1 MSQNESYHVNESL
14 RNDLRLR
21 KILEELPEF
30 ASRYFYANEFS
41 LSARTRVAYAYD
53 LRTFFR
59 YIITKNPSLQY
70 MQVRDI
76 TIAHLEQLSVHDIE
90 SYLSYLKCYH
100 PDEQEHRM
108 IHNTPTGIARKL
120 SCLRSFFDYYTGI
133 GEMKRNPAAR
143 VSTPKIHTKE
153 IIQLDPDEVEIL
165 LSGIENGSDKISK
178 HQKKYLDKTRLR
190 DLAITTLLLGTGI
203 RISECVGLDIQDV
216 NFKDNSIKITRKGG
230 NEQIVFFNNEVQY
243 VLEDYLHEQR
253 LNLIPEKGSE
263 DALFLSLKN
272 NRISVDAIEKMI
284 VKYARM
290 YVPHKRITP
299 HKLRS
304 TFGTQL
310 YQETGDL
317 YLVAETLG
325 HSSVDTSKKYA
336 STGVN
341 TRRSGEY
348 TIKVINRIT
357 GDVLKVPLS
366 IVDTKDPQ
374 VEWNDYIPQ
383 ILVGCSI
390 TADIFVKNAVDD
402 AGIGKIYFYSE
413 EGGRQSSFTPQ
424 SEGTYSVSVVV
435 QDINNRKV
443 SKEVSICAIQ

>member
-59 YIITKNPSLQY
+59 YIITNNPSLQY

-100 PDEQEHRM
+100 PDEQEHRT

-190 DLAITTLLLGTGI
+190 DLAITTLLLGTG
-203 RISECVGLDIQDV
+203 Q
-216 NFKDNSIKITRKGG
+216 N
-230 NEQIVFFNNEVQY
+230 
-243 VLEDYLHEQR
+243 VLVLT
-253 LNLIPEKGSE
+253 
-263 DALFLSLKN
+263 F
-272 NRISVDAIEKMI
+272 
-284 VKYARM
+284 RM
-290 YVPHKRITP
+290 
-299 HKLRS
+299 
-304 TFGTQL
+304 
-310 YQETGDL
+310 
-317 YLVAETLG
+317 
-325 HSSVDTSKKYA
+325 
-336 STGVN
+336 
-341 TRRSGEY
+341 
-348 TIKVINRIT
+348 
-357 GDVLKVPLS
+357 
-366 IVDTKDPQ
+366 
-374 VEWNDYIPQ
+374 
-383 ILVGCSI
+383 
-390 TADIFVKNAVDD
+390 
-402 AGIGKIYFYSE
+402 
-413 EGGRQSSFTPQ
+413 
-424 SEGTYSVSVVV
+424 
-435 QDINNRKV
+435 
-443 SKEVSICAIQ
+443 

>member
-1 MSQNESYHVNESL
+1 MTNVKDRYEF
-14 RNDLRLR
+14 
-21 KILEELPEF
+21 IEEMFEKLGRISVEQIVGRYTKLIPRGRHWMGLCPF
-30 ASRYFYANEFS
+30 HRDTKLGSFIVTPDKMCIRDSR
-41 LSARTRVAYAYD
+41 T
-53 LRTFFR
+53 
-59 YIITKNPSLQY
+59 
-70 MQVRDI
+70 
-76 TIAHLEQLSVHDIE
+76 
-90 SYLSYLKCYH
+90 
-100 PDEQEHRM
+100 

-143 VSTPKIHTKE
+143 ISTPKIHTKE

-336 STGVN
+336 SMKERKRLVAQ
-341 TRRSGEY
+341 
-348 TIKVINRIT
+348 TIQLRAQNRE
-357 GDVLKVPLS
+357 S
-366 IVDTKDPQ
+366 
-374 VEWNDYIPQ
+374 
-383 ILVGCSI
+383 
-390 TADIFVKNAVDD
+390 
-402 AGIGKIYFYSE
+402 
-413 EGGRQSSFTPQ
+413 
-424 SEGTYSVSVVV
+424 
-435 QDINNRKV
+435 
-443 SKEVSICAIQ
+443 

>member
-1 MSQNESYHVNESL
+1 
-14 RNDLRLR
+14 
-21 KILEELPEF
+21 
-30 ASRYFYANEFS
+30 
-41 LSARTRVAYAYD
+41 
-53 LRTFFR
+53 
-59 YIITKNPSLQY
+59 
-70 MQVRDI
+70 
-76 TIAHLEQLSVHDIE
+76 
-90 SYLSYLKCYH
+90 
-100 PDEQEHRM
+100 
-108 IHNTPTGIARKL
+108 
-120 SCLRSFFDYYTGI
+120 
-133 GEMKRNPAAR
+133 MKRNPAAR

-284 VKYARM
+284 VKFAKM
-290 YVPHKRITP
+290 YVPYKKITP

-336 STGVN
+336 SMKERKRLVAQ
-341 TRRSGEY
+341 
-348 TIKVINRIT
+348 TIQLRAQNRE
-357 GDVLKVPLS
+357 S
-366 IVDTKDPQ
+366 
-374 VEWNDYIPQ
+374 
-383 ILVGCSI
+383 
-390 TADIFVKNAVDD
+390 
-402 AGIGKIYFYSE
+402 
-413 EGGRQSSFTPQ
+413 
-424 SEGTYSVSVVV
+424 
-435 QDINNRKV
+435 
-443 SKEVSICAIQ
+443 

>member
-1 MSQNESYHVNESL
+1 MCIYPPLDALSDSVFQKFRFSFKNYRIWRKKIMSQNESYHVNESL

-21 KILEELPEF
+21 KILDELPEF

-100 PDEQEHRM
+100 PDEQEHRT

-325 HSSVDTSKKYA
+325 HSSVDTPKKYA
-336 STGVN
+336 SMKERKRLVAQ
-341 TRRSGEY
+341 
-348 TIKVINRIT
+348 TIQLRAQNRE
-357 GDVLKVPLS
+357 S
-366 IVDTKDPQ
+366 
-374 VEWNDYIPQ
+374 
-383 ILVGCSI
+383 
-390 TADIFVKNAVDD
+390 
-402 AGIGKIYFYSE
+402 
-413 EGGRQSSFTPQ
+413 
-424 SEGTYSVSVVV
+424 
-435 QDINNRKV
+435 
-443 SKEVSICAIQ
+443 

>member
-59 YIITKNPSLQY
+59 YIITKNPSLHY

-100 PDEQEHRM
+100 PDEQEHRT

-336 STGVN
+336 SMKERKRLVAQ
-341 TRRSGEY
+341 
-348 TIKVINRIT
+348 TIQLRAQNRE
-357 GDVLKVPLS
+357 S
-366 IVDTKDPQ
+366 
-374 VEWNDYIPQ
+374 
-383 ILVGCSI
+383 
-390 TADIFVKNAVDD
+390 
-402 AGIGKIYFYSE
+402 
-413 EGGRQSSFTPQ
+413 
-424 SEGTYSVSVVV
+424 
-435 QDINNRKV
+435 
-443 SKEVSICAIQ
+443 

>member
-1 MSQNESYHVNESL
+1 MCIYPPLDALSDSVFQKFRFSFKNYRIWRKKIMSQNESYHVNESL

-21 KILEELPEF
+21 KILDELPEF

-100 PDEQEHRM
+100 PDEQEHRT

-336 STGVN
+336 SMKERKRLVAQ
-341 TRRSGEY
+341 
-348 TIKVINRIT
+348 TIQLR
-357 GDVLKVPLS
+357 
-366 IVDTKDPQ
+366 
-374 VEWNDYIPQ
+374 
-383 ILVGCSI
+383 
-390 TADIFVKNAVDD
+390 A
-402 AGIGKIYFYSE
+402 
-413 EGGRQSSFTPQ
+413 
-424 SEGTYSVSVVV
+424 
-435 QDINNRKV
+435 QDRE
-443 SKEVSICAIQ
+443 S

>member
-21 KILEELPEF
+21 KILDELPEF

-59 YIITKNPSLQY
+59 YIITKNPSLPY

-100 PDEQEHRM
+100 PDEQEHRT

-153 IIQLDPDEVEIL
+153 IIQLDPDEVEIF

-284 VKYARM
+284 VKFAKM
-290 YVPHKRITP
+290 YVPYKKITP

-336 STGVN
+336 SMKERKRLVAQ
-341 TRRSGEY
+341 
-348 TIKVINRIT
+348 TIQLRAQNRE
-357 GDVLKVPLS
+357 S
-366 IVDTKDPQ
+366 
-374 VEWNDYIPQ
+374 
-383 ILVGCSI
+383 
-390 TADIFVKNAVDD
+390 
-402 AGIGKIYFYSE
+402 
-413 EGGRQSSFTPQ
+413 
-424 SEGTYSVSVVV
+424 
-435 QDINNRKV
+435 
-443 SKEVSICAIQ
+443 

>member
-1 MSQNESYHVNESL
+1 MCIYPPLDALSDSVFQKFRFSFKNYRIWRKKIMSQNESYHVNESL

-21 KILEELPEF
+21 KILDELPEF
-30 ASRYFYANEFS
+30 ASSYFYANEFS

-100 PDEQEHRM
+100 PDEQEHRT

-336 STGVN
+336 SMKERKRLVAQ
-341 TRRSGEY
+341 
-348 TIKVINRIT
+348 TIQLRAQNRE
-357 GDVLKVPLS
+357 S
-366 IVDTKDPQ
+366 
-374 VEWNDYIPQ
+374 
-383 ILVGCSI
+383 
-390 TADIFVKNAVDD
+390 
-402 AGIGKIYFYSE
+402 
-413 EGGRQSSFTPQ
+413 
-424 SEGTYSVSVVV
+424 
-435 QDINNRKV
+435 
-443 SKEVSICAIQ
+443 

>member
-1 MSQNESYHVNESL
+1 MCIYPPLDALSDSVFQKFRFSFKNYRIWRKKIMSQNESYHVNESL

-21 KILEELPEF
+21 KILDELPEF

-100 PDEQEHRM
+100 PDEQEHRT

-336 STGVN
+336 SMKERKRLVAQ
-341 TRRSGEY
+341 
-348 TIKVINRIT
+348 TIQLRAQNRE
-357 GDVLKVPLS
+357 S
-366 IVDTKDPQ
+366 
-374 VEWNDYIPQ
+374 
-383 ILVGCSI
+383 
-390 TADIFVKNAVDD
+390 
-402 AGIGKIYFYSE
+402 
-413 EGGRQSSFTPQ
+413 
-424 SEGTYSVSVVV
+424 
-435 QDINNRKV
+435 
-443 SKEVSICAIQ
+443 

>member
-21 KILEELPEF
+21 KILDE
-30 ASRYFYANEFS
+30 
-41 LSARTRVAYAYD
+41 

-100 PDEQEHRM
+100 PDEQEHQT

-299 HKLRS
+299 HKRRS

-336 STGVN
+336 SMKERKRLVAQ
-341 TRRSGEY
+341 
-348 TIKVINRIT
+348 TIQLRAQNRE
-357 GDVLKVPLS
+357 S
-366 IVDTKDPQ
+366 
-374 VEWNDYIPQ
+374 
-383 ILVGCSI
+383 
-390 TADIFVKNAVDD
+390 
-402 AGIGKIYFYSE
+402 
-413 EGGRQSSFTPQ
+413 
-424 SEGTYSVSVVV
+424 
-435 QDINNRKV
+435 
-443 SKEVSICAIQ
+443 

>member
-21 KILEELPEF
+21 KILDELPEF

-70 MQVRDI
+70 MQARDI

-100 PDEQEHRM
+100 PDEQEHRT

-143 VSTPKIHTKE
+143 ISTPKIHTKE

-290 YVPHKRITP
+290 YVPHKRIHPISCGQHLEPNCIRKQAICIWLLKHWDTP
-299 HKLRS
+299 
-304 TFGTQL
+304 
-310 YQETGDL
+310 
-317 YLVAETLG
+317 
-325 HSSVDTSKKYA
+325 
-336 STGVN
+336 
-341 TRRSGEY
+341 
-348 TIKVINRIT
+348 
-357 GDVLKVPLS
+357 P
-366 IVDTKDPQ
+366 
-374 VEWNDYIPQ
+374 
-383 ILVGCSI
+383 
-390 TADIFVKNAVDD
+390 
-402 AGIGKIYFYSE
+402 
-413 EGGRQSSFTPQ
+413 
-424 SEGTYSVSVVV
+424 
-435 QDINNRKV
+435 
-443 SKEVSICAIQ
+443 